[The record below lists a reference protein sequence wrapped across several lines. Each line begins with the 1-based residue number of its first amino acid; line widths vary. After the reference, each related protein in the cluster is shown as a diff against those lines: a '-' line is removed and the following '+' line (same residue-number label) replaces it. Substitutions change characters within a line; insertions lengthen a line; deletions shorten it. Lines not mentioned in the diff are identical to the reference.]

1 MLTTMVMVAVVA
13 QSVPVM
19 AYLTYSRATHPTFR
33 NWIGFVWNRVE
44 NDRVIR
50 SSANLNSPN

>member
-13 QSVPVM
+13 QSVPVN
-19 AYLTYSRATHPTFR
+19 YLNYSRATHPTFR